1 MCCPILHLKIT
12 VNILIKNVKERIKFT
27 AKSCKMRI
35 CEKYLGHDIENSQ
48 AQTFKIRVKMYGTK
62 NEFTKISVITSL
74 KVKWFNR
81 LKSS

>member
-1 MCCPILHLKIT
+1 MPSNIT
-12 VNILIKNVKERIKFT
+12 SQNYGEHSNKECIKFT
-27 AKSCKMRI
+27 ANSCKMRI
-35 CEKYLGHDIENSQ
+35 SKKYLGHDIENSQ
-48 AQTFKIRVKMYGTK
+48 AQSFKIRVKMYGMK